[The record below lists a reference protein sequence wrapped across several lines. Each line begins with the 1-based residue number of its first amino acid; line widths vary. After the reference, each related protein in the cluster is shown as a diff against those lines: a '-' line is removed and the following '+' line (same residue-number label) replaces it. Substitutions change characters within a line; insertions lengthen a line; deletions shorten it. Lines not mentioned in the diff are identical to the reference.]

1 MPYTLNNYPDR
12 IKDLPVKAREIWVKA
27 FNSAYQQYNGNEKKV
42 NAVAWAAIEKAGYR
56 KDSKTGE
63 WKRWR

>member
-12 IKDLPVKAREIWVKA
+12 IKSLPSKAREIWVKA
-27 FNSAYQQYNGNEKKV
+27 FNNAYIKYNGSEQKS
-42 NAVAWAAIEKAGYR
+42 NATAWAAIEKAGYK
-56 KDSKTGE
+56 KDSQTGE